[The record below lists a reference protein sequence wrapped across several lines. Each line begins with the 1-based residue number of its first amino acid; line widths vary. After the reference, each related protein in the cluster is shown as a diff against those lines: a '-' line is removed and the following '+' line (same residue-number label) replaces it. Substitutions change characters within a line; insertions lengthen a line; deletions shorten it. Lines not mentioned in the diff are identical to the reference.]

1 MPTVKK
7 GYCTLCR
14 SRCGTLNTVENDQ
27 LIKVEPDPEHPTG
40 QAICPKGR
48 PAPERAHDRG
58 GHADAWDEALDARA
72 HKLGQLRAAS
82 RPQPVAFGVKTHR
95 GTPLSD
101 SIDWIARFVR
111 AFGRPSLA
119 CAAEVCN
126 SHKDHAHEF

>member
-48 PAPERAHDRG
+48 AAPELVHNPNRILYPIRRTAPRG
-58 GHADAWDEALDARA
+58 AAEPEWEVISWDEALDEIA
-72 HKLGQLRAAS
+72 HKLCQIRDESEAETMSCVNTNPS
-82 RPQPVAFGVKTHR
+82 RTH
-95 GTPLSD
+95 LCD
-101 SIDWIARFVR
+101 SK
-111 AFGRPSLA
+111 
-119 CAAEVCN
+119 E
-126 SHKDHAHEF
+126 